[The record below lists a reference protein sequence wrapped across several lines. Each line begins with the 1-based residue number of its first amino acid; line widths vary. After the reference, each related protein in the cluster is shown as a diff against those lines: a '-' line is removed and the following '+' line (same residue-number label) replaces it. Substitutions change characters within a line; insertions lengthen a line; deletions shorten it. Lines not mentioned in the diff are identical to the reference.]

1 MILDRYEFI
10 GFVDINKNRNCTSKS
25 REYLGK
31 ERLIINYNIRI
42 NRRIT
47 RQPKKKKNY
56 GHHWLLLRVKVAG
69 RDHIK
74 IL

>member
-10 GFVDINKNRNCTSKS
+10 GFVDINRNRNCTSKS

-42 NRRIT
+42 NRRIM
-47 RQPKKKKNY
+47 RQPKKKKE
-56 GHHWLLLRVKVAG
+56 LRSSLVIIESESRWKG
-69 RDHIK
+69 SY
-74 IL
+74 